1 MLLCLFGERPLSGGL
16 VVERSVRS
24 RAVRLRLG
32 GIRSA
37 VRMLP
42 AHVGVMSDLIQKSG
56 ISRFFFARINLH
68 SATLS
73 DAGFP
78 GCW

>member
-16 VVERSVRS
+16 VVERSIRS
-24 RAVRLRLG
+24 RAVRLRLS
-32 GIRSA
+32 GIMSA

-42 AHVGVMSDLIQKSG
+42 AHVGVMSDLIQKSR

-68 SATLS
+68 SATLF
-73 DAGFP
+73 DDGFP

>member
-24 RAVRLRLG
+24 RAVKLRLG
-32 GIRSA
+32 GIMSA

-42 AHVGVMSDLIQKSG
+42 AHVGVMSDLIQKSR
-56 ISRFFFARINLH
+56 ISRFFARINLH